1 MRILSLPNFWL
12 LIALV
17 SLIIIYPIAY
27 PYSSGRAFLALFD
40 WIILIL
46 ALRASRK
53 TWYKSWL
60 GYAFAIPAMSF
71 YVIAALFS
79 SSAVIVASL
88 VTQALFHG
96 FIVISLLRYML
107 HDNVMTLDELF
118 AAAALYVLIGFVFG
132 YCYVLIEHIHPGSF
146 YINEVNN
153 PDQIVSWWELLY
165 FSFTC
170 LTSVGFGEITP
181 ISDSAR
187 SIVIIE
193 QTSGVLYLAILIS
206 RLMSMRMKRE

>member
-46 ALRASRK
+46 ALRASKR

-71 YVIAALFS
+71 YVITALFS
-79 SSAVIVASL
+79 SSAVIVESL

-118 AAAALYVLIGFVFG
+118 AAAALYVLIGFVFV

>member
-12 LIALV
+12 LIELV

>member
-46 ALRASRK
+46 ALRASKR

-71 YVIAALFS
+71 YVITALFS

-181 ISDSAR
+181 VSDSAR

-206 RLMSMRMKRE
+206 RLMSMRIKRE

>member
-46 ALRASRK
+46 ALRASKR

-71 YVIAALFS
+71 YVITALFS

>member
-17 SLIIIYPIAY
+17 LLILIYPIAY
-27 PYSSGRAFLALFD
+27 PFSSGRVFLALFD

-46 ALRASRK
+46 ALRASKR

-60 GYAFAIPAMSF
+60 GYAFAIPAMAL
-71 YVIAALFS
+71 YAIAALFS

-88 VTQALFHG
+88 IAQALFHG
-96 FIVISLLRYML
+96 FIVMSLLRYMM

-118 AAAALYVLIGFVFG
+118 AAAALYVLMGFVFG

-146 YINEVNN
+146 YINEANN
-153 PDQIVSWWELLY
+153 PDQTISWWELLY

-181 ISDSAR
+181 VSDSAR

-193 QTSGVLYLAILIS
+193 QISGVLYLAILIS

>member
-46 ALRASRK
+46 ALRASKR

-71 YVIAALFS
+71 YVITALFS

-96 FIVISLLRYML
+96 FIVISLLRYM
-107 HDNVMTLDELF
+107 
-118 AAAALYVLIGFVFG
+118 
-132 YCYVLIEHIHPGSF
+132 
-146 YINEVNN
+146 
-153 PDQIVSWWELLY
+153 
-165 FSFTC
+165 
-170 LTSVGFGEITP
+170 
-181 ISDSAR
+181 
-187 SIVIIE
+187 
-193 QTSGVLYLAILIS
+193 
-206 RLMSMRMKRE
+206 

>member
-46 ALRASRK
+46 ALRASKK

-79 SSAVIVASL
+79 SSVVIAASL

-96 FIVISLLRYML
+96 FIVISLLRCML